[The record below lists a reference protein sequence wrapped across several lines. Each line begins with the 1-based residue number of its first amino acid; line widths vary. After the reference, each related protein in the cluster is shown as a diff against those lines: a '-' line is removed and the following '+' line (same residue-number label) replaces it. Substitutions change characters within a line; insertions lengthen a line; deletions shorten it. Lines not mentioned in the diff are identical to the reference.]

1 MFHTPVGYV
10 DVYDAG
16 FQEFSVQISAGSQD
30 PALVMRQTV
39 SNKQNV
45 VFLGRLPKSL
55 PKFSL
60 LVFNRCENEWRC
72 VQTQTLRPLQTGGFQ
87 DLGHSSDRNWT
98 CFRKTLFLSLA
109 LEYMS
114 LISKSAK
121 FPFVVIPYHSSVFYL
136 YASC

>member
-1 MFHTPVGYV
+1 MFHTPVGHI

-16 FQEFSVQISAGSQD
+16 FQEFSVQIGAGSQD

-60 LVFNRCENEWRC
+60 LVFNRCQNERRC
-72 VQTQTLRPLQTGGFQ
+72 VETQTLRPLQTGG
-87 DLGHSSDRNWT
+87 
-98 CFRKTLFLSLA
+98 
-109 LEYMS
+109 
-114 LISKSAK
+114 
-121 FPFVVIPYHSSVFYL
+121 
-136 YASC
+136 